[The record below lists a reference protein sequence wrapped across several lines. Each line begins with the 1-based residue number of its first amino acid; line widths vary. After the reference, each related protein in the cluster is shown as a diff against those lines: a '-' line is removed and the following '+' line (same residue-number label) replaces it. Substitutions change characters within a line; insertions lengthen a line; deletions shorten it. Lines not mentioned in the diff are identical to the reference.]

1 MSQPLRQVP
10 GFGRL
15 ILGRTLSFMA
25 TALVP
30 MALTLAVIDATGR
43 AGDLGIV
50 LAAELLPQ
58 LVLLPIGGVLA
69 DRFPPQKVAFAADL
83 TRGLAQLGI
92 GIELLCGVVRI
103 TDLAILS
110 AITGIGVAFGTP
122 TMSPLIFAT
131 VPQAHRLRANSYLGV
146 IRGVALVAGPGVA
159 GVLAV
164 TVGPGWTFIV
174 TAAIFAVAACTLG
187 GLRVAP
193 RPVVEH
199 PVSFLRQLA
208 DGWLEVRSRPWF
220 WSNLIGHG
228 ISNLAAGVLMTLG
241 PLIAVRS
248 LGGEVSWVLI
258 YQAGMAGLVLGAL
271 IAPRLRVQRPLVLT
285 SLCGTLFAL
294 PMISF
299 ATLTPV
305 WVDALTYAAAMFGVG
320 LLNTVWQT
328 TIQREFPPDALARAD
343 SYDVLFSLAARPL
356 GTALAAPIAAVTGN
370 AVPLLTMAVLV
381 AVVNLAIMALP
392 DVRAMTTEKA
402 MTRN

>member
-1 MSQPLRQVP
+1 MLKTMAQVP

-15 ILGRTLSFMA
+15 LLGRTLSFLA

-43 AGDLGIV
+43 GSDLGIV

-69 DRFPPQKVAFAADL
+69 DRYPPQKVAFAADL

-103 TDLAILS
+103 TDLVILS
-110 AITGIGVAFGTP
+110 AITGIGVAFGMP
-122 TMSPLIFAT
+122 TMSPLVFAT

-146 IRGVALVAGPGVA
+146 VRGVSLVAGPGVA
-159 GVLAV
+159 GVLTV
-164 TVGPGWTFIV
+164 TVGAGWTFIA
-174 TAAIFAVAACTLG
+174 TAVLFAVAACTLG
-187 GLRVAP
+187 GLRIAP
-193 RPVVEH
+193 KPAIEH
-199 PVSFLRQLA
+199 PVTFFRQLA
-208 DGWLEVRSRPWF
+208 DGWLEVRSRAWF

-228 ISNLAAGVLMTLG
+228 VSNLAAGVLMTLG
-241 PLIAVRS
+241 PLIAVHS

-258 YQAGMAGLVLGAL
+258 YQAGMAGLVIGSLV
-271 IAPRLRVQRPLVLT
+271 APRLRARRPLVLT

-299 ATLTPV
+299 AALLPS
-305 WVDALTYAAAMFGVG
+305 WVDALAYGAAMLGVG

-328 TIQREFPPDALARAD
+328 TMQREFPPEALARAD
-343 SYDVLFSLAARPL
+343 SYDVLLSLAARPL
-356 GTALAAPIAAVTGN
+356 GMSVAAPIAAAIGN
-370 AVPLLTMAVLV
+370 AIPLLTMAVLV
-381 AVVNLAIMALP
+381 AVVNLAIIALP
-392 DVRAMTTEKA
+392 DVRAMTTEKET
-402 MTRN
+402 TRL

>member
-1 MSQPLRQVP
+1 MSENIRQVP

-15 ILGRTLSFMA
+15 MLGRTLSFLA

-43 AGDLGIV
+43 AGDLGLV

-69 DRFPPQKVAFAADL
+69 DRFPPQRVAFAADL

-92 GIELLCGVVRI
+92 GVELLCGVVRI

-110 AITGIGVAFGTP
+110 AITGIGIAFGTP

-131 VPQAHRLRANSYLGV
+131 VPQAHRLQANSYLGV
-146 IRGVALVAGPGVA
+146 VRGITLVAGPGIA

-174 TAAIFAVAACTLG
+174 TAAVFAVAACTLG

-199 PVSFLRQLA
+199 PVSFVRQLA

-228 ISNLAAGVLMTLG
+228 VSNLAAGVLLTLG

-258 YQAGMAGLVLGAL
+258 YQSGMAGVVLGAL
-271 IAPRLRVQRPLVLT
+271 IAPRLRVHRPLVLT
-285 SLCGTLFAL
+285 SVCSALFAL

-299 ATLTPV
+299 ATLTPA
-305 WVDALTYAAAMFGVG
+305 WVDAITYCAAMLGVG

-343 SYDVLFSLAARPL
+343 SYDVLLSLAARPL
-356 GTALAAPIAAVTGN
+356 GTAFAAPIAAVTGN

-381 AVVNLAIMALP
+381 AVVNLSIIALP
-392 DVRAMTTEKA
+392 DVRAMTTEKV
-402 MTRN
+402 MTRR